1 MAHLK
6 ACNEWRL
13 EELDRSHPVIA
24 SATLGEL
31 EAAMTEAS
39 RLLRCPLQGKVER
52 WMGGA
57 SEFAVGNAAQWTP
70 LREARHANLQWRI
83 IRSGFIC
90 LAHNAIEAFQVC
102 YLSDRRAKLYHVQ
115 PLTAPESAAYF
126 IKRSGFVPAMRL
138 ETPLQSNFT
147 PTRSP
152 YGNMPSSMMD
162 QALAHTR
169 LDDIPEWE
177 KPLHDF
183 ILPNLP

>member
-31 EAAMTEAS
+31 EAAMAEAS

-57 SEFAVGNAAQWTP
+57 SEFAVGNALQWTP

-83 IRSGFIC
+83 IRSGYTC

-102 YLSDRRAKLYHVQ
+102 YSSGWRTKLYHVQ

-126 IKRSGFVPAMRL
+126 LKRPGSVPAMRL
-138 ETPLQSNFT
+138 DAPLQSDFT
-147 PTRSP
+147 PTRNP
-152 YGNMPSSMMD
+152 YGIMPSSMID
-162 QALAHTR
+162 AALAHTR
-169 LDDIPEWE
+169 LGDIPEWE
-177 KPLHDF
+177 QPLHDF
-183 ILPNLP
+183 ILLKLP